1 MVRRLAAVKRTL
13 AGLAASLAVLAG
25 CAHADHPAATTPGS
39 ARPTASH
46 SAKAPP
52 TTTRPASAHPTTIAE
67 AVCPF
72 LDVATAASDV
82 GVRMGRI
89 SVLSSG
95 GKPIGCRFYADQDP
109 NYRASEHL
117 PGPNQPVLQIVSSH
131 YPDATAAHNA
141 TVRIAQAGHNA
152 YRANLSAAVEG
163 ISFQTRFDP
172 ADGNRDWAY
181 AFRKGKTRVVVT
193 TVQVDTAFNARA
205 VASHIAAK
213 F

>member
-1 MVRRLAAVKRTL
+1 M
-13 AGLAASLAVLAG
+13 
-25 CAHADHPAATTPGS
+25 
-39 ARPTASH
+39 
-46 SAKAPP
+46 
-52 TTTRPASAHPTTIAE
+52 AE
-67 AVCPF
+67 GACPF
-72 LDVATAASDV
+72 LDVATAAADV

-89 SVLSSG
+89 TVLSAG

-109 NYRASEHL
+109 SYRASEHL
-117 PGPNQPVLQIVSSH
+117 PGPNQPVMQLVSSH

-152 YRANLSAAVEG
+152 YQASLGAGIEG

-172 ADGNRDWAY
+172 ADGDRDWAY
-181 AFRKGKTRVVVT
+181 AFRKGKTRVVVA

-205 VASHIAAK
+205 VASHIAGK

>member
-1 MVRRLAAVKRTL
+1 VKRTV
-13 AGLAASLAVLAG
+13 AGLAASLVVLAG
-25 CAHADHPAATTPGS
+25 CAHAGRQTPS
-39 ARPTASH
+39 T
-46 SAKAPP
+46 PP
-52 TTTRPASAHPTTIAE
+52 TTTSRATASHPSKTPTKTTPPPIARPTTTTEGA
-67 AVCPF
+67 CPF
-72 LDVATAASDV
+72 LDVATAAADV

-89 SVLSSG
+89 TVLSAG

-109 NYRASEHL
+109 SYRASEHL
-117 PGPNQPVLQIVSSH
+117 PGPNQPVMQIASSH
-131 YPDATAAHNA
+131 YADATAAHNA

-152 YRANLSAAVEG
+152 YQASLGAGIEG

-181 AFRKGKTRVVVT
+181 AFRKGKTRVVVD

-205 VASHIAAK
+205 VASHIAGK